1 LCSSFREGHHPAMRL
16 GVKLALLL
24 SCASAAPLALAT
36 VVTLPSGSRQMR
48 SQVGRLHAQ
57 AAAALADQVQRVL
70 LDKLDAL
77 TLATRSLR
85 LADLDQEA
93 RQQALL
99 LIYQQTKGADVVG
112 LFDDKGDPVVT
123 PVRFSQ
129 VVPEAQQDHEEI
141 DQAALNAYAAA
152 VPLRETLRSKGL
164 TLGPPYVLP
173 GRGGAPVARLVLALP
188 VHGPRGARW
197 VLAVELSL
205 RSLQERFEKLRP
217 TEGSAFLVDSAY
229 RAVIHPDPNV
239 AFSRA
244 DLSTHP
250 LLSGADQEDVLGA
263 SADVPVSG
271 WRVVVQEDADAALG
285 PIRRLARHAA
295 FWIGLA
301 LAAAAILAVT
311 TVRSVTTPVERLRA
325 AAAAVAAGQLETE
338 VEVRGHDELA
348 QLAEAF
354 NEMVRGLRERV
365 RLEATLAISSTLE
378 LKEVLQRL
386 LDGLSRLVPYQ
397 RAAVLMKRGDRY
409 RVAAQRG
416 YPEAE
421 HAGVL
426 EQVLPGGPVERAL
439 KAEQPALGWG
449 GSALVIPLTSR
460 GEVVGLVAL
469 ESNKTGAYDDE
480 KAHLAMRFTQPA
492 VIAVENARLF
502 DEVQRLATLDGL
514 TGTHNRRHFME
525 LAQLQYESARRFA
538 QPLTAIMI
546 DVDRFKEV
554 NDTFGHAVGDQVLR
568 TVADRVRRTLRAV
581 DILGRTGGEEFA
593 VLLPGTVRDSA
604 STVLAERIRRAVGD
618 EPILTDA
625 GPVRVTISLG
635 VASAGPEC
643 PDLAALLR
651 AADDALYEAKES
663 GRNRVAS

>member
-1 LCSSFREGHHPAMRL
+1 MRL

-48 SQVGRLHAQ
+48 AQVGRLHAQ

-129 VVPEAQQDHEEI
+129 VVPEAQRDHEEI

-152 VPLRETLRSKGL
+152 VPLRETLRSRGL
-164 TLGPPYVLP
+164 TLGPPYVMP

-188 VHGPRGARW
+188 VQGARGARW

-250 LLSGADQEDVLGA
+250 LLSGLDQEDVLGA

-271 WRVVVQEDADAALG
+271 WHVVVQENAAAALG

-301 LAAAAILAVT
+301 LAAAAVLAVT
-311 TVRSVTTPVERLRA
+311 TVRSVTKPVETLRA

-338 VEVRGHDELA
+338 VEVTGRDELA
-348 QLAEAF
+348 QLAQAF
-354 NEMVRGLRERV
+354 NGMVRGLRERV

-378 LKEVLQRL
+378 LKEVLERL
-386 LDGLSRLVPYQ
+386 LEGLSRLVPYQ
-397 RAAVLMKRGDRY
+397 RAAILLRRGDRY

-449 GSALVIPLTSR
+449 GAALVVPLVSR
-460 GEVVGLVAL
+460 AEVVGLVAL
-469 ESNKTGAYDDE
+469 ESNKTGAYDEE
-480 KAHLAMRFTQPA
+480 KARLAMRFTQPA

-525 LAQLQYESARRFA
+525 LAQLQFESARRFA
-538 QPLTAIMI
+538 QPLTAVMI
-546 DVDRFKEV
+546 DVDRFKAV
-554 NDTFGHAVGDQVLR
+554 NDTYGHAVGDEVLR
-568 TVADRVRRTLRAV
+568 TVAERVRRTLRAV

-593 VLLPGTVRDSA
+593 LLLPGTVRDSA
-604 STVLAERIRRAVGD
+604 STVLAERIRRAVGE
-618 EPILTDA
+618 EPVPTQA

-635 VASAGPEC
+635 VASAGPDC

-651 AADDALYEAKES
+651 AADSAMYDAKES
-663 GRNRVAS
+663 GRNRVASKRNRTAS

>member
-1 LCSSFREGHHPAMRL
+1 MRL

-24 SCASAAPLALAT
+24 ACASAAPLALAT
-36 VVTLPSGSRQMR
+36 VVTLPSGSRELRAQLDR
-48 SQVGRLHAQ
+48 IHAQ
-57 AAAALADQVQRVL
+57 AAAALSDQVQRAL

-112 LFDDKGDPVVT
+112 LFDEKGDPVVT
-123 PVRFSQ
+123 PVRFNV
-129 VVPEAQQDHEEI
+129 VVPEAQRDHEEV

-152 VPLRETLRSKGL
+152 VPLRETLHSKGL
-164 TLGPPYVLP
+164 TLRPPYVVP
-173 GRGGAPVARLVLALP
+173 GRGGAPVARLVLAVP
-188 VHGPRGARW
+188 VQGPRGARW

-217 TEGSAFLVDSAY
+217 SEGNAFLVDSGY

-244 DLSTHP
+244 DLSKHP
-250 LLSGADQEDVLGA
+250 LLSGIQQEDVLGA

-271 WRVVVQEDADAALG
+271 SHVVVQENAAAALG

-301 LAAAAILAVT
+301 LAAAAVLAVT
-311 TVRSVTTPVERLRA
+311 TVRSVTKPVERLRA
-325 AAAAVAAGQLETE
+325 AAAAVAP
-338 VEVRGHDELA
+338 VV
-348 QLAEAF
+348 
-354 NEMVRGLRERV
+354 
-365 RLEATLAISSTLE
+365 
-378 LKEVLQRL
+378 
-386 LDGLSRLVPYQ
+386 SR
-397 RAAVLMKRGDRY
+397 A
-409 RVAAQRG
+409 
-416 YPEAE
+416 
-421 HAGVL
+421 
-426 EQVLPGGPVERAL
+426 
-439 KAEQPALGWG
+439 
-449 GSALVIPLTSR
+449 
-460 GEVVGLVAL
+460 EVVGLVAL
-469 ESNKTGAYDDE
+469 ESNQTGAYDDE
-480 KAHLAMRFTQPA
+480 KARLAMRFTQPA

-525 LAQLQYESARRFA
+525 LAQLQFESARRFA

-546 DVDRFKEV
+546 DVDRFKQV
-554 NDTFGHAVGDQVLR
+554 NDTLGHAVGDEVLR
-568 TVADRVRRTLRAV
+568 AVAERVRNTLRAV

-593 VLLPGTVRDSA
+593 VLLPGTVREAAFS
-604 STVLAERIRRAVGD
+604 VLAERIRRAVGD
-618 EPILTDA
+618 GAVYTES
-625 GPVRVTISLG
+625 GPVHVTISLD
-635 VASAGPEC
+635 VASAGPDC

-651 AADDALYEAKES
+651 AADGALYEAKQG

>member
-1 LCSSFREGHHPAMRL
+1 VFVRAPGNRQPMRL

-36 VVTLPSGSRQMR
+36 VVTLPSGSRELR
-48 SQVGRLHAQ
+48 SQVARIHAQ

-85 LADLDQEA
+85 LSDLDQEA

-112 LFDDKGDPVVT
+112 LFDEKGDPVVT
-123 PVRFSQ
+123 PVRFSE
-129 VVPEAQQDHEEI
+129 VVPEARADHEEI
-141 DQAALNAYAAA
+141 DQDALKAYAAA
-152 VPLRETLRSKGL
+152 VPLREALKSKGL

-188 VHGPRGARW
+188 VQGARGARW

-217 TEGSAFLVDSAY
+217 SEGSAFLVDGAF

-244 DLSTHP
+244 DLSQHP
-250 LLSGADQEDVLGA
+250 LLSGQDQEDVLGA

-285 PIRRLARHAA
+285 PIRRLARGAA
-295 FWIGLA
+295 FWIGIA
-301 LAAAAILAVT
+301 LIAALVLAVT
-311 TVRSVTTPVERLRA
+311 TVRQVTRPVERLRA
-325 AAAAVAAGQLETE
+325 AAAAVAGGQLETE
-338 VEVRGHDELA
+338 VAVRGQDELA
-348 QLAEAF
+348 QLAHAF
-354 NEMVRGLRERV
+354 NEMVAGLRERV

-378 LKEVLQRL
+378 LKEVLERL

-397 RAAVLMKRGDRY
+397 RAAVLMKRGERY

-416 YPEAE
+416 YPAAE

-426 EQVLPGGPVERAL
+426 EQVLPGGPVDRAL
-439 KAEQPALGWG
+439 KAEEPALGWG
-449 GSALVIPLTSR
+449 GAALVVPLVSR

-480 KAHLAMRFTQPA
+480 KARLAMSFTQPA

-525 LAQLQYESARRFA
+525 LAQLQFESARRFA

-546 DVDRFKEV
+546 DIDRFKQV
-554 NDTFGHAVGDQVLR
+554 NDTLGHAVGDEVLR
-568 TVADRVRRTLRAV
+568 AVAERVRNTLRAV

-593 VLLPGTVRDSA
+593 ILLPGTVREAA
-604 STVLAERIRRAVGD
+604 SSVLAERIRRAVGD
-618 EPILTDA
+618 GAVHTES
-625 GPVRVTISLG
+625 GPVHVTISLG
-635 VASAGPEC
+635 VASAGPDC

-651 AADDALYEAKES
+651 AADAALYEAKQG

>member
-1 LCSSFREGHHPAMRL
+1 MRL

-36 VVTLPSGSRQMR
+36 VVTLPSGSRELR
-48 SQVGRLHAQ
+48 SQVARIHAQ
-57 AAAALADQVQRVL
+57 AASALADQVQRVL

-85 LADLDQEA
+85 LAELDQEA

-112 LFDDKGDPVVT
+112 LFDEKGDPVVT

-129 VVPEAQQDHEEI
+129 VVPEGQADHEEI
-141 DQAALNAYAAA
+141 DQEALKAYAAA
-152 VPLRETLRSKGL
+152 VPLREALKSKGL

-173 GRGGAPVARLVLALP
+173 GRGGPVARLVLALP
-188 VHGPRGARW
+188 VQGARGARW

-217 TEGSAFLVDSAY
+217 SEGSAFLVDGAF
-229 RAVIHPDPNV
+229 RAVIHPDQNV
-239 AFSRA
+239 ALSRA
-244 DLSTHP
+244 DLSQHP
-250 LLSGADQEDVLGA
+250 LLSGQDQEDVLGA

-285 PIRRLARHAA
+285 PIRRLARGAA
-295 FWIGLA
+295 FWIGIALIAA
-301 LAAAAILAVT
+301 LALAVT
-311 TVRSVTTPVERLRA
+311 TVRQVTRPVERLRA
-325 AAAAVAAGQLETE
+325 AAAAVAGGHLDTE
-338 VEVRGHDELA
+338 VEVRGQDELA
-348 QLAEAF
+348 QLAQAF
-354 NEMVRGLRERV
+354 NGMVRGLRERV

-378 LKEVLQRL
+378 LKEVLERL
-386 LDGLSRLVPYQ
+386 LDGLSQLVPYQ

-439 KAEQPALGWG
+439 KAEEPALGWG
-449 GSALVIPLTSR
+449 GAALVVPLVSR

-469 ESNKTGAYDDE
+469 ESNKTGAYDEE
-480 KAHLAMRFTQPA
+480 KARLAMSFTQPA

-525 LAQLQYESARRFA
+525 LAQLQFESARRFA

-546 DVDRFKEV
+546 DIDRFKQV
-554 NDTFGHAVGDQVLR
+554 NDTLGHAVGDQVLR
-568 TVADRVRRTLRAV
+568 AVAERVRNTLRAV

-593 VLLPGTVRDSA
+593 VLLPGTVRESA
-604 STVLAERIRRAVGD
+604 SSVLAERIRRAVGD
-618 EPILTDA
+618 GAVHTDS
-625 GPVRVTISLG
+625 GPVHVTISLG
-635 VASAGPEC
+635 VASAGADC

-651 AADDALYEAKES
+651 AADAALYEAKQG

>member
-1 LCSSFREGHHPAMRL
+1 MRL

-36 VVTLPSGSRQMR
+36 VVTLPSGSRELR
-48 SQVGRLHAQ
+48 SQVARIHAQ
-57 AAAALADQVQRVL
+57 AASALADQVQRVL

-85 LADLDQEA
+85 LSDLDQEA

-112 LFDDKGDPVVT
+112 LFDEKGDPVVT
-123 PVRFSQ
+123 PVRFSE
-129 VVPEAQQDHEEI
+129 VVPEARADHEEI
-141 DQAALNAYAAA
+141 DQDALKAYAAA
-152 VPLRETLRSKGL
+152 VPLREALKSKGL

-188 VHGPRGARW
+188 VQGARGARW

-217 TEGSAFLVDSAY
+217 SEGSAFLVDGAF

-239 AFSRA
+239 ALSRA
-244 DLSTHP
+244 DLSQHP
-250 LLSGADQEDVLGA
+250 LLSGQDQEDVLGA
-263 SADVPVSG
+263 SADVPVAG
-271 WRVVVQEDADAALG
+271 WRVVVQENADAALG
-285 PIRRLARHAA
+285 PIQRLARGAA
-295 FWIGLA
+295 FWIG
-301 LAAAAILAVT
+301 
-311 TVRSVTTPVERLRA
+311 
-325 AAAAVAAGQLETE
+325 
-338 VEVRGHDELA
+338 
-348 QLAEAF
+348 
-354 NEMVRGLRERV
+354 
-365 RLEATLAISSTLE
+365 
-378 LKEVLQRL
+378 
-386 LDGLSRLVPYQ
+386 LVPYQ
-397 RAAVLMKRGDRY
+397 RAAVLMKRGERY
-409 RVAAQRG
+409 RIAAQRG
-416 YPEAE
+416 YPEVE

-449 GSALVIPLTSR
+449 GAALVVPLISR
-460 GEVVGLVAL
+460 GEVVGLVTL
-469 ESNKTGAYDDE
+469 ESNKTGAYDEE
-480 KAHLAMRFTQPA
+480 KARLAMSFTQPA

-525 LAQLQYESARRFA
+525 LAQLQFESARRFA

-546 DVDRFKEV
+546 DVDRFKQV
-554 NDTFGHAVGDQVLR
+554 NDTLGHAVGDQVLR
-568 TVADRVRRTLRAV
+568 AVAERVRNTLRTV

-593 VLLPGTVRDSA
+593 VLLPGTGRKAA
-604 STVLAERIRRAVGD
+604 SSVLAERIRRAVGD
-618 EPILTDA
+618 GAVHTES
-625 GPVRVTISLG
+625 GPVHVPIRPG
-635 VASAGPEC
+635 VASAGPDC

-651 AADDALYEAKES
+651 AADAALYEAKQG

>member
-1 LCSSFREGHHPAMRL
+1 
-16 GVKLALLL
+16 
-24 SCASAAPLALAT
+24 
-36 VVTLPSGSRQMR
+36 
-48 SQVGRLHAQ
+48 
-57 AAAALADQVQRVL
+57 
-70 LDKLDAL
+70 
-77 TLATRSLR
+77 
-85 LADLDQEA
+85 
-93 RQQALL
+93 
-99 LIYQQTKGADVVG
+99 
-112 LFDDKGDPVVT
+112 
-123 PVRFSQ
+123 
-129 VVPEAQQDHEEI
+129 
-141 DQAALNAYAAA
+141 
-152 VPLRETLRSKGL
+152 
-164 TLGPPYVLP
+164 
-173 GRGGAPVARLVLALP
+173 
-188 VHGPRGARW
+188 
-197 VLAVELSL
+197 
-205 RSLQERFEKLRP
+205 
-217 TEGSAFLVDSAY
+217 
-229 RAVIHPDPNV
+229 
-239 AFSRA
+239 
-244 DLSTHP
+244 
-250 LLSGADQEDVLGA
+250 GA

-285 PIRRLARHAA
+285 PIRRLARGAA
-295 FWIGLA
+295 FWIGIA
-301 LAAAAILAVT
+301 LIAALVLAVT
-311 TVRSVTTPVERLRA
+311 TVRQVTRPVERLRA
-325 AAAAVAAGQLETE
+325 AAAAVAGGQLETE
-338 VEVRGHDELA
+338 VAVRGQDELA
-348 QLAEAF
+348 QLAHAF

-378 LKEVLQRL
+378 LKEVLDRL
-386 LDGLSRLVPYQ
+386 LEGLSSLLHYQ

-439 KAEQPALGWG
+439 ETEAPALGWG
-449 GSALVIPLTSR
+449 GSALVVPLVSR

-480 KAHLAMRFTQPA
+480 KARLAMSFTQPA

-525 LAQLQYESARRFA
+525 LAQLQFESARRFA

-554 NDTFGHAVGDQVLR
+554 NDTFGHAVGDDVLR
-568 TVADRVRRTLRAV
+568 TVAERVRRTLRAV

-604 STVLAERIRRAVGD
+604 SAVLAERIRRAVGD
-618 EPILTDA
+618 EPVPTPA

-635 VASAGPEC
+635 VASAGPDC
-643 PDLAALLR
+643 SDLAALLR
-651 AADDALYEAKES
+651 AADSALYDAKES